1 MQFDANTK
9 NKQLL
14 QSCLTKYTQQ
24 SLKAWEGQTYIIG
37 EYRLYKALVHA
48 DGGGGGIQEVYQ
60 RIFFI
65 RIAFILNFV
74 KSKGNSYEEDSVVN
88 LLNCP
93 PPTISMDKGFI
104 EPAFTNN
111 VSLSFSSLQ
120 TLLCIF
126 G

>member
-37 EYRLYKALVHA
+37 EDRLYKALVHA
-48 DGGGGGIQEVYQ
+48 DGGAIQEVYH

-65 RIAFILNFV
+65 SIAFILHFV
-74 KSKGNSYEEDSVVN
+74 KSKYRCDNIRKNGEY
-88 LLNCP
+88 LR
-93 PPTISMDKGFI
+93 
-104 EPAFTNN
+104 
-111 VSLSFSSLQ
+111 
-120 TLLCIF
+120 
-126 G
+126 